1 MVQKLKASLPSSM
14 DDFGASAFVPPL
26 PPRVSSR
33 SSGSGMALR
42 PSSRSRSWLAA
53 PPHLDFSAS
62 ALFFAGFSASVLSF
76 SIDCLGIACL
86 LWVLVRV
93 LIFVLFLL

>member
-33 SSGSGMALR
+33 SSGSGMPLR
-42 PSSRSRSWLAA
+42 PSSRSQSRSGDERA
-53 PPHLDFSAS
+53 PSPDPHRSRRRASSPSSA
-62 ALFFAGFSASVLSF
+62 
-76 SIDCLGIACL
+76 
-86 LWVLVRV
+86 RRR
-93 LIFVLFLL
+93 